1 VDAPRKLRVGVLI
14 SGRGSN
20 MAALIAA
27 AATPGYPAEIAL
39 VISNRPDA
47 GGLARA
53 EAARV
58 PTLALDHKAFSD
70 RVAFDA
76 QITAALEE
84 AGVEFI
90 CLAGYMRLLS
100 APFVAHWHDRM
111 INIHPSLLPNYKG
124 LNTHAR
130 ALEEGVRFNGC
141 SVHFFRNDVDS
152 GPIIAQAV
160 VPIEA
165 GDTPESLATRVIV
178 EENRLYPHALALV
191 ASGRARVEGERM
203 VFAPGVTDAQG
214 AALFS
219 PPLA

>member
-1 VDAPRKLRVGVLI
+1 
-14 SGRGSN
+14 
-20 MAALIAA
+20 MAALAA
-27 AATPGYPAEIAL
+27 AARAPDYPAEIAL
-39 VISNRPDA
+39 VVSNRPDA

-53 EAARV
+53 EAAGV
-58 PTLALDHKAFSD
+58 PTLALDHKAFPD
-70 RVAFDA
+70 RAAFDA
-76 QITAALEE
+76 RLTQALEE
-84 AGVEFI
+84 AGVEFV

-100 APFVAHWHDRM
+100 SGFVTHWRDRM

-124 LNTHAR
+124 LDTHAR
-130 ALEEGVRFNGC
+130 ALADGVRFHGC
-141 SVHFFRNDVDS
+141 SVHFVRDDVDS
-152 GPIIAQAV
+152 GPIVAQAV
-160 VPIEA
+160 VPVEA

-214 AALFS
+214 AVLFS

>member
-1 VDAPRKLRVGVLI
+1 VSASRRLRVGVLI

-20 MAALIAA
+20 MAALAA
-27 AATPGYPAEIAL
+27 AAKAPDYPAEIAL
-39 VISNRPDA
+39 VVSNRPEA

-53 EAARV
+53 EAEGI
-58 PTLALDHKAFSD
+58 PTLALDHKAFAD
-70 RVAFDA
+70 RAAFDA
-76 QITAALEE
+76 RLTQALEE
-84 AGVEFI
+84 AGVEFV

-100 APFVAHWHDRM
+100 SAFVAHWHDRM

-124 LNTHAR
+124 LDTHAR
-130 ALEEGVRFNGC
+130 ALADGVRFHGC
-141 SVHFFRNDVDS
+141 SVHFVRDDVDS

-160 VPIEA
+160 VPVEA

-191 ASGRARVEGERM
+191 ASGRARVEGEHM
-203 VFAPGVTDAQG
+203 VFAPGVTDAKG
-214 AALFS
+214 AVLFS